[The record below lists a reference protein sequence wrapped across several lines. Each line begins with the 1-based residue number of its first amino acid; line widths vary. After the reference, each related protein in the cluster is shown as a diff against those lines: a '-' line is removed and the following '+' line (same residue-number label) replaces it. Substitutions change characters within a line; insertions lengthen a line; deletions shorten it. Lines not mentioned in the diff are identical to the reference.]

1 VSVNAPVP
9 SGPTLALGTAR
20 FVGNRLRDWVPA
32 AAFLVLGL
40 VAWQVL
46 VSVLSI
52 QRFLLPKPT
61 QIATAFWDQRSSLW
75 SAGWFT
81 FQEALGGFL
90 IGSALAIFLGLVLA
104 RWKPLRSAVMPY
116 AIAANAVPII
126 AFAPITNAWFSP
138 LSKSSKMAI
147 AAVLV
152 FFPVLVNTIRG
163 LTSVRPQSIE
173 LMRSYAAGEFEIFRR
188 VRVPAA
194 LPYIFT
200 ALKVASVLAMI
211 GAIVGEYFG
220 GSIEALGVQ
229 IKNSAS
235 LFQFE
240 TAWAAILVASLLGI
254 AFYLAVALAE
264 RIVTRW
270 QPTPGRGE

>member
-1 VSVNAPVP
+1 VSVNTPVP
-9 SGPTLALGTAR
+9 AGPMLALGTAR

-61 QIATAFWDQRSSLW
+61 QIATAFWGQRSSLW

-81 FQEALGGFL
+81 FQEALGGFV
-90 IGSALAIFLGLVLA
+90 IGSTLAILVGLVLA

-270 QPTPGRGE
+270 QPTPGRE